1 MLGSLIPRVVRDV
14 CRKIPVFRPIRFL
27 SEGARNIRS
36 LTMVVGR
43 GARCGALA
51 AAESGTGVLAV
62 AAVVGVTTAKLIS
75 NVDVNAV
82 VRGWVPRA

>member
-1 MLGSLIPRVVRDV
+1 
-14 CRKIPVFRPIRFL
+14 
-27 SEGARNIRS
+27 
-36 LTMVVGR
+36 MVVGR